1 MVGRHRGD
9 EPLPL
14 DRHQLELAVELGELH
29 RPADHP
35 DIELAA
41 DERGQLRHRR
51 ELSEHEIDIGMA
63 VAELAQH
70 VRERRAEHRR
80 ADEADRERPLR
91 SARDRPGAVGRSVD
105 RCEDRACV
113 LEEALARGGE
123 RHPAPVA
130 GEQCDA
136 ELALERADLL
146 AQRRLRDM
154 QPRRRPMEMQ
164 LLGHRDEVTKMPQLH
179 RRHPTPARAMRDN
192 PPRMPDETAS
202 AAAQL
207 APAHADAIEIFA
219 EVLAQSEEEG
229 LGDDFYSR
237 LCEGITRCTALRR
250 VVIFRYDS
258 TRRRI
263 LAAGAFGV
271 DLALFAEDFF
281 TLESAALAREALEQ
295 DRVLETSDDLA
306 LQLPAEYV
314 ERLQAR
320 TVVCSPMSARG
331 RWLGA
336 ILGDRGG
343 DGPPLTASERE
354 VLWILGKMAALA
366 AMARAA
372 TRQHERAVA
381 LEQRIDLARG
391 GCSRERAVQGGW
403 FWRVLALSGNQPF
416 DEETRRRCAE
426 EVQQA
431 LGDLRTAL
439 QRPLGRSAAATR
451 TRLAEEVMRLR
462 HEYPELGIT
471 VDGAPVAAPETLEP
485 LAQSVLS
492 EAIRNAAKH
501 SRATR
506 VGVRTETSDGTC
518 VLEVTNDGAHDAAD
532 GPAGMGLRLA
542 GFEALQAGGLLEF
555 GAREHGRWQ
564 VRLVVPFEEQ

>member
-1 MVGRHRGD
+1 MSD
-9 EPLPL
+9 
-14 DRHQLELAVELGELH
+14 Q
-29 RPADHP
+29 
-35 DIELAA
+35 
-41 DERGQLRHRR
+41 
-51 ELSEHEIDIGMA
+51 
-63 VAELAQH
+63 
-70 VRERRAEHRR
+70 
-80 ADEADRERPLR
+80 
-91 SARDRPGAVGRSVD
+91 
-105 RCEDRACV
+105 
-113 LEEALARGGE
+113 
-123 RHPAPVA
+123 
-130 GEQCDA
+130 
-136 ELALERADLL
+136 
-146 AQRRLRDM
+146 
-154 QPRRRPMEMQ
+154 
-164 LLGHRDEVTKMPQLH
+164 
-179 RRHPTPARAMRDN
+179 
-192 PPRMPDETAS
+192 TAS
-202 AAAQL
+202 VTAQL

-219 EVLAQSEEEG
+219 EVLAQSEDEG
-229 LGDDFYSR
+229 LVDDFYSR

-271 DLALFAEDFF
+271 DLALFAGDFF

-295 DRVLETSDDLA
+295 DRVLEISDDLSN
-306 LQLPAEYV
+306 QLPAEYV
-314 ERLQAR
+314 ERLHAS

-343 DGPPLTASERE
+343 EGPPLTPSERE

-381 LEQRIDLARG
+381 LEQRIDLAREVHEG
-391 GCSRERAVQGGW
+391 VVQRLFG
-403 FWRVLALSGNQPF
+403 VSLALSGDQPF

-426 EVQQA
+426 EVQEA
-431 LGDLRTAL
+431 LGDLRTAM

-451 TRLAEEVMRLR
+451 TTLAEEVARLR
-462 HEYPELGIT
+462 HEYPDLGIVVEGVAVT
-471 VDGAPVAAPETLEP
+471 VPEGLEP

-501 SRATR
+501 AHATR
-506 VGVRTETSDGTC
+506 VAVRTDVADGTF
-518 VLEVTNDGAHDAAD
+518 VLEVTNDGVESAAD

-555 GAREHGRWQ
+555 GARDKGRWQ
-564 VRLVVPFEEQ
+564 VRLVVPLEGGGA